1 MKSPLLLILF
11 NTSPV
16 ALYFGTPQV
25 RSAEIDRS
33 QISAE
38 IGQIFSI
45 SSLGHDLQK
54 HRTLLV

>member
-1 MKSPLLLILF
+1 LLILF
-11 NTSPV
+11 NTSPG
-16 ALYFGTPQV
+16 ALHFGTPQV